1 MDLFR
6 ISKLGFRILGWKVK
20 KVIINQRRLLAL
32 VSRFRRCHLL
42 VIGDLMLDRFIW
54 GEVERVS
61 PEAPV
66 PVVRVTSESLRLGGA
81 ANVIHNIRNLGGHV
95 TACGVLGQ
103 DEAGKHLLRGL
114 KGIGSSTAGVFSEAH
129 ILTTQKSRVIAHP
142 RHHQLVRLDHE
153 NHGDIGERVRRRI
166 RQFVERQ
173 VSRYD
178 GVVISD
184 YGKGIVHP
192 ELLELISKLALKKKL
207 ICVVDPKKENYGK
220 YRNIS
225 LVTPN
230 KEEATEASGIVI
242 HDQASLQKA
251 GRALLKMWQA
261 RAVLITRGQEG
272 MSLFSQDG
280 TRGYFPTAAREIFD
294 VTGAG
299 DTVVAACVLVL
310 ASRGTYEE
318 AAVMANLAAGVVVG
332 EVGTVPVPVNR
343 LRQAIRGR

>member
-1 MDLFR
+1 MKR
-6 ISKLGFRILGWKVK
+6 I
-20 KVIINQRRLLAL
+20 IIDKRRLLAL
-32 VSRFRRCHLL
+32 VNRFRRSRIL
-42 VIGDLMLDRFIW
+42 VVGDLMLDRFIW

-81 ANVIHNIRNLGGHV
+81 ANVINNIRSLGGHV
-95 TACGVLGQ
+95 TACGVLGRDQ
-103 DEAGKHLLRGL
+103 AGKHLLRSL
-114 KGIGSSTAGVFSEAH
+114 KGIGISTAGVFSEAQF
-129 ILTTQKSRVIAHP
+129 LTTQKSRVIAHP

-153 NHGDIGERVRRRI
+153 NRGDIGERVRRKI

-192 ELLELISKLALKKKL
+192 ELLELISKLALKKRL
-207 ICVVDPKKENYGK
+207 ICVVDPKKVNYGR

-230 KEEATEASGIVI
+230 KEEAAEASGIEI
-242 HDQASLQKA
+242 RDQASLQKA
-251 GRALLKMWQA
+251 GSALLKMWQA

-299 DTVVAACVLVL
+299 DTVVAACALVL
-310 ASRGTYEE
+310 TSRGTYEE

-332 EVGTVPVPVNR
+332 EVGTAPVSVNR
-343 LRQAIRGR
+343 LKQAIRGWR